1 MFVVAPLDEDFLE
14 VLLGAGFDG
23 SYVTEGGET
32 PLHAAVKADKPKSV
46 LLLLNCDS
54 CDPNAADGH
63 KQTALHRAGE
73 FGYVNCLEFLVSHNR
88 VDIDAEDAWKRTAL
102 HWLVQKYVFCTRLKF
117 SPLASHSLI
126 FYLLFLPIE
135 VYSIWPQRCSSA
147 NANWSRP

>member
-14 VLLGAGFDG
+14 LLLSAGFDG

-73 FGYVNCLEFLVSHNR
+73 FGYANCLEFLVSHNR

-102 HWLVQKYVFCTRLKF
+102 HWLVQKCVFSTRHKF
-117 SPLASHSLI
+117 SSFAAHSLTSN
-126 FYLLFLPIE
+126 LLFSPIE
-135 VYSIWPQRCSSA
+135 AYSI
-147 NANWSRP
+147 